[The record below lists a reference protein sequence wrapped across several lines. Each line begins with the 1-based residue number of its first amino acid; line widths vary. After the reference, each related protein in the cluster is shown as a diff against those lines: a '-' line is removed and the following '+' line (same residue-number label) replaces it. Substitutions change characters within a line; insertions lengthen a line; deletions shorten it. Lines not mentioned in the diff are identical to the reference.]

1 VTALARPPRAIRAR
15 VAGGLLGAALVAVP
29 IVVLARPHTPAA
41 PASARHALPPAVS
54 ASGLA
59 QRSGVR
65 VVRVAASG
73 GGGLL
78 DLRFQVVDPGAA
90 AAIHDAR
97 TPPALIDEQTGMVMG
112 RLLMDHM
119 HHGRLKAGVT
129 YPLLFLDPGGIVR
142 RGDRLSVVLGAAR
155 LQHVRVQ

>member
-1 VTALARPPRAIRAR
+1 VSALARPSRAIVAR
-15 VAGGLLGAALVAVP
+15 VAGALAGAALVAVP
-29 IVVLARPHTPAA
+29 IVVVRDEHAA
-41 PASARHALPPAVS
+41 PAAAGPRALPAAVS

-90 AAIHDAR
+90 AAIHDTK
-97 TPPALIDEQTGMVMG
+97 TPPALVHEPTGMVMG
-112 RLLMDHM
+112 RLFMDHG
-119 HHGRLKAGVT
+119 HHGSFKAGVT
-129 YPLLFLDPGGIVR
+129 YPLIFLDPGGIVR
-142 RGDRLSVVLGAAR
+142 RGDRVSVVLGGAR
-155 LQHVRVQ
+155 LEHVRVE